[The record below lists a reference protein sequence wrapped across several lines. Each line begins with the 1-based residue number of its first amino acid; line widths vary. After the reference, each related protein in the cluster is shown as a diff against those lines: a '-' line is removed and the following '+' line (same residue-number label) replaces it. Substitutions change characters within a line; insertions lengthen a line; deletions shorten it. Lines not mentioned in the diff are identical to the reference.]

1 MSFPKEFTWG
11 CATAAYQIEGAWN
24 IDGKGESV
32 WDMFCRKEG
41 AIKYEDNGNTAC
53 DHYHKFREDIA
64 LFKEIG
70 VTSYR
75 FSISWPRIF
84 PNGVGEVNEAG
95 VAFYNNLIDEL
106 IANGIEPCVTL
117 FHWDFPLEL
126 YHRGGWLNRESVE
139 WFTEYAL
146 FAVKTYGD
154 RVKRWI
160 TQNEPQCF
168 IESGHK
174 TGYQAPGVEYST
186 EEVLRVAHHSLMAH
200 GKAYTEMKKLRDD
213 IEVGYGPVGITFMPL
228 DSNSETNIEAARN
241 RMFAHVEEQLFTN
254 TWFMDPVFKGEYPKD
269 GLAIYGEKLS
279 CVQEGDMEIIGVG
292 ADFLGANIYHG
303 EYVDEKGAY
312 VPFKPGQSR
321 TTMSWQI
328 TPEVLY
334 WGPKFLYERYGKP
347 IIITEN
353 GTAGT
358 DVISED
364 GCVHDAYRVEFLR
377 TYVSHLERAV
387 SEGVDVKGY
396 YLWSAMD
403 NFEWSEGYEKRF
415 GIIYVDYESQNR
427 ILKDSAKWYKK
438 HIENIKSF

>member
-24 IDGKGESV
+24 ADGKGESV

-41 AIKYEDNGNTAC
+41 AVKYGDTGNSAC
-53 DHYHKFREDIA
+53 EHYYRYKDDVA
-64 LFKEIG
+64 LFDEIG
-70 VTSYR
+70 ISSYR
-75 FSISWPRIF
+75 FSIAWTRIF
-84 PNGVGEVNEAG
+84 PNGIGEVNQAG
-95 VAFYNNLIDEL
+95 VDFYNNLIDSLLEK
-106 IANGIEPCVTL
+106 GIEPCITL
-117 FHWDFPLEL
+117 FHWDYPLAL
-126 YHRGGWLNRESVE
+126 YHRGGWLNRESVD
-139 WFTEYAL
+139 WFVEYAT
-146 FAVKTYGD
+146 FCVKTFGD

-174 TGYQAPGVEYST
+174 SGYQAPGTMYST

-200 GKAYTEMKKLRDD
+200 GKAYTEMKKIRSD
-213 IEVGYGPVGITFMPL
+213 IEVGYGPVGITFMPE
-228 DSNSETNIEAARN
+228 DSSNPDNVEAARA

-254 TWFMDPVFKGEYPKD
+254 TWFMDPVFKGEYPAD
-269 GLAIYGEKLS
+269 GVALYGEKLN
-279 CVQEGDMEIIGVG
+279 CVQDGDMEIIGVG

-303 EYVDEKGAY
+303 DYVNTNGEIL
-312 VPFKPGQSR
+312 PFKPGQSR
-321 TTMSWQI
+321 TMMSWQI

-334 WGPKFLYERYGKP
+334 WGPKFLFERYGKP

-358 DVISED
+358 DVISAD
-364 GCVHDAYRVEFLR
+364 GEVHDAYRVEFLR
-377 TYVSHLERAV
+377 SYISNLEKIV
-387 SEGVDVKGY
+387 SEGVPVKGY

-415 GIIYVDYESQNR
+415 GIIYVNYDNQQR
-427 ILKDSAKWYKK
+427 ILKDSAKWYRD
-438 HIENIKSF
+438 HIKSVK